1 MAPQFQELFDAKQ
14 VAFDLA
20 ARTEAEAILEIVEV
34 LRNNGRVTQY
44 YEFANAVMEREGRSS
59 TNTNDGVAFPH
70 ARTDLVEEI
79 VLGIGRSKNGV
90 RFGEAK
96 SPVHLIFLVGV
107 PKRMVTDYLVC
118 VGTIARIVRPK
129 EARTALLA
137 AETAEALVEILRAGA
152 VKLE

>member
-1 MAPQFQELFDAKQ
+1 MAPQFQELFDPQ
-14 VAFDLA
+14 RVALDLA
-20 ARTEAEAILEIVEV
+20 ARTETEAILEIVEV

-70 ARTDLVEEI
+70 ARTDLVDEI

-90 RFGEAK
+90 RFGEGK
-96 SPVHLIFLVGV
+96 SPVYLVFLVGV
-107 PKRMVTDYLVC
+107 PQRMVTDYLVC
-118 VGTIARIVRPK
+118 VGTIARIVRPE
-129 EARTALLA
+129 EARAALLA
-137 AETAEALVEILRAGA
+137 AETPEAFVEILRLGA